1 MQPKARGTRQP
12 VEIDDF
18 DVSFAPLDA
27 ADVVAEQA
35 ALEAKLLLR
44 PAAASPQIPVRRPTM
59 RFNWRAS
66 TPWHHTDSLYD
77 ALPTMRVIRGRF
89 KVT

>member
-1 MQPKARGTRQP
+1 
-12 VEIDDF
+12 
-18 DVSFAPLDA
+18 
-27 ADVVAEQA
+27 
-35 ALEAKLLLR
+35 
-44 PAAASPQIPVRRPTM
+44 M